1 MTPRDTPEV
10 SRARTGMDLQLNTQ
24 VVHHTQA
31 GTSQQLRPGGLGEE
45 GASVARGLKRGT
57 HTTDWVSGGFCPT

>member
-1 MTPRDTPEV
+1 MTPQDTPEV

-31 GTSQQLRPGGLGEE
+31 GTSQQLRTGGLE
-45 GASVARGLKRGT
+45 GGVLWPGA
-57 HTTDWVSGGFCPT
+57 